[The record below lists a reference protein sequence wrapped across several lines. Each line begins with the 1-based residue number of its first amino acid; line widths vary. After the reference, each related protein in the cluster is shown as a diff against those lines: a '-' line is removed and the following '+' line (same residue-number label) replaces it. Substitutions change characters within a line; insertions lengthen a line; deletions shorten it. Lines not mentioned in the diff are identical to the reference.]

1 MIIYSCTALEFK
13 TNVDNN
19 SITLEIEK
27 SYLQKMGKK
36 PNPSERSAWNNSM
49 QFMEKIV
56 RNSNVADDCG
66 ILIEYNIPA
75 TSMRVDFIISGMD
88 GNDNENFI
96 IIELKQWELVQP
108 SDSEGLVKTF
118 VGGSI
123 RPVTHPSY
131 QAWGYKQH
139 LMNMNEAVYN
149 SEMNCFSC
157 AYLHNYQGRENDPLK
172 NQQFE
177 SIIEDA
183 PLFYASDTKELQEFI
198 FRHVGQGNGLHI
210 LSQIED
216 GKIRPSKKFIES
228 INELFHDN
236 SDFILFDEQK
246 VAFETII
253 TTATKQDKKR
263 TVIVHGGPGTGKS
276 VISMN
281 SFGRLL
287 NKEVYVKFVA
297 PNASFRDVMVEKLV
311 KQNPKDRTRIKSLF
325 MGSGQFY
332 SAPSNEFDV
341 IIVDEAHRLK
351 KKGAFQYRGEN
362 QVDDV
367 IRTSKV
373 NIFFIDDNQRIR
385 PDDIGSVDEIK
396 KWAMQYDSEIE
407 EIELEAQFR
416 CAGAHGFINWIDDVL
431 RIKDT
436 GNFNGWDKKTF
447 EFVIMDTPNAVF
459 GKVKEKEEAGFNS
472 RMLAGYAWDWTS
484 AKDGNPNGEVSDVFI
499 DEHDFKMPWN
509 GRQVSTTWAVHKDGI
524 NQVGCVHTSQ
534 GLEFDY
540 VGVIIGNDLRYDNA
554 TNEFYSNPNEYKD
567 RVGKKGLKN
576 EEAELNKL
584 IKQIYKVLM
593 SRGMKGCY
601 IYCRDKKMQEY
612 MKSRLNATI

>member
-19 SITLEIEK
+19 SITPEIEK
-27 SYLQKMGKK
+27 AYLQKMGRK

-88 GNDNENFI
+88 VNDNENFI
-96 IIELKQWELVQP
+96 IIELKQWEQVQT
-108 SDSEGLVKTF
+108 SDRGELVKTF
-118 VGGSI
+118 VGGSHKH
-123 RPVTHPSY
+123 VAHPSY

-139 LMNMNEAVYN
+139 LVNMNEAVY
-149 SEMNCFSC
+149 SRMNCFSC
-157 AYLHNYQGRENDPLK
+157 AYLHNYQDRELDPLK
-172 NQQFE
+172 DQQFL
-177 SIIEDA
+177 SIIEEA
-183 PLFYASDTKELQEFI
+183 PLFYASDTKKLQEFI
-198 FRHVGQGNGLHI
+198 FLNVGQGNGLHI
-210 LSQIED
+210 LSQIEE
-216 GKIRPSKKFIES
+216 GKIKPSRKFIES
-228 INELFHDN
+228 INDLFHDN

-246 VAFETII
+246 VAFESII
-253 TTATKQDKKR
+253 ATATKQDKKR
-263 TVIVHGGPGTGKS
+263 TIIVHGGPGTGKS

-287 NKEVYVKFVA
+287 NKEINVKFVA

-311 KQNPKDRTRIKSLF
+311 KQNPRDRTRIKNLF

-332 SAPSNEFDV
+332 SAPSNEFEV

-362 QVDDV
+362 QVHDV
-367 IRTSKV
+367 IHASKV
-373 NIFFIDDNQRIR
+373 NVFFIDDNQRIR

-396 KWAMQYDSEIE
+396 KWALQYDSIIE
-407 EIELEAQFR
+407 EIVLEAQFR
-416 CAGAHGFINWIDDVL
+416 CAGAQGFINWIDDVL

-447 EFVIMDTPNAVF
+447 EFAILDTPNAVF
-459 GKVKEKEEAGFNS
+459 DRVKDKEQAGFNS

-484 AKDGNPNGEVSDVFI
+484 AKDGNPNGEVFDVSI
-499 DEHDFKMPWN
+499 DEHNFKMPWN
-509 GRQVSTTWAVHKDGI
+509 GRSVSTTWAVHKDGV

-540 VGVIIGNDLRYDNA
+540 VGVIVGNDLRYDTA
-554 TNEFYSNPNEYKD
+554 TNEFYTVHNEYKD

-576 EEAELNKL
+576 EEEELNKL
-584 IKQIYKVLM
+584 IKQVYKVLM

-601 IYCRDKKMQEY
+601 IYCRDNKLQEY
-612 MKSRLNATI
+612 LKSRLDATM